1 MFLENIKEV
10 AVSAGEYIR
19 HAMLGLHNLDITEKS
34 PNSLVSEVDK
44 NSEKMVVNSLNKLIP
59 GAGFIT
65 EENTTTQSK
74 AEYTWVIDPLDGT
87 TNYLNAVPCFSVSIA
102 LMYCETIIAG
112 AVYEVSRDE
121 LFYSEAGGGAYLNG
135 NKIHVNNSKDFSNI
149 LIATGFPYDSEDEI
163 DIYLNIIKKCQLASK
178 GIRRFGS
185 AAVDLCYTAVGRFG
199 LYYESKLNI
208 WDVAA
213 GALIASE
220 AGAIVCD
227 YQGGNNYLLGREII
241 ASAPQHIDKILK
253 IIQEEYKKDL

>member
-10 AVSAGEYIR
+10 AVSAGDYIR
-19 HAMLGLHNLDITEKS
+19 HAMLGLDNLDITEKS
-34 PNSLVSEVDK
+34 PNSLVSEVDR
-44 NSEKMVVNSLNKLIP
+44 NAEKMIVNGLNKLIP
-59 GAGFIT
+59 DAGFIT

-74 AEYTWVIDPLDGT
+74 AEYTWIIDPLDGT

-102 LMYCETIIAG
+102 LMYSETIVAG

-121 LFYSEAGGGAYLNG
+121 LFYAEAGNGAYLNG
-135 NKIHVNNSKDFSNI
+135 KKIHVDISKDFSNI
-149 LIATGFPYDSEDEI
+149 LIATGFPYDCEDEI
-163 DIYLNIIKKCQLASK
+163 DIYLNILKKCQLASK

-220 AGAIVCD
+220 AGAVVCD

-241 ASAPQHIDKILK
+241 ASSPQHIDKILK
-253 IIQEEYKKDL
+253 IIQEEYKKDF